1 MATRNDRRDLDEW
14 LDAAVA
20 EANQTLGKPQPAQP
34 RSSVKLSSLI
44 EGIPP
49 VDPYPD
55 MTSTYDSTAEAMR
68 KVRKASAGGAAK
80 KVAKKGAQKIAQ
92 SVAAGAAGEVAKKGL
107 IRGALGSIGLP
118 GLIIG
123 TLAYPIMER
132 LIYGSRE
139 QQMRD
144 QYKLQAKIEQEQ
156 MAGAGNAG
164 AMGGMANLGAA
175 PDEPS
180 MYSLKEAE
188 GDSLSDL
195 AFANKRNR
203 ALRSVNQSSSS
214 DELAGLLAGQE
225 ARLRSLQSP
234 RQLTPYEIMD
244 IIGG

>member
-1 MATRNDRRDLDEW
+1 
-14 LDAAVA
+14 
-20 EANQTLGKPQPAQP
+20 
-34 RSSVKLSSLI
+34 
-44 EGIPP
+44 

-55 MTSTYDSTAEAMR
+55 MTSTYDSTAESMR
-68 KVRKASAGGAAK
+68 KVRKASAGGSAKKVAKKGAK
-80 KVAKKGAQKIAQ
+80 KVAKKGAQKVAKK
-92 SVAAGAAGEVAKKGL
+92 VAAGAAGEVAKKGL
-107 IRGALGSIGLP
+107 IRGALSSIGLP

-123 TLAYPIMER
+123 TLAYPVMER
-132 LIYGSRE
+132 LIYGDRE

-188 GDSLSDL
+188 GDSLADL

-203 ALRSVNQSSSS
+203 ALRSINRSSSS